1 MGRESS
7 GRMGGRE
14 ARRAKRAAALPEN
27 MKPVHPGE
35 QGGRYA
41 PLNEIDIP
49 RVHDAVLRTLE
60 TIGMAD
66 SLPSCVEACTAAGAF
81 VSSEGRLCF
90 PRSLVEDT
98 IANAARN
105 LTLHGMTPEHDLQLQ
120 GKKVHFGTAG
130 AAVHIVDSETREYR
144 DSTLADLYDIARICD
159 RMEHIHFFQRPIV
172 CRDLARS
179 RELDLNTCY
188 ACISGTRKHVGT
200 SFVKPEHVEEALKM
214 LHLVSGGEAAWR
226 ARPFVSMSN
235 CFVVP
240 PLKFAEDACRCLE
253 AGVRGGMPILLLSA
267 GQAGA
272 TAPAALARTMVQA
285 VAEVLTGFVYVNA
298 LKKGAP
304 AIFGTWPFISDL
316 RTGAMSGGSGE
327 QAVLMAGC
335 AQMGQF
341 YNLPTGV
348 AAGMTDSK
356 IPDAQS
362 GYEKS
367 YTVTLAAH
375 SGAHLIYESAGMH
388 ASLLGCCPE
397 SYVIDNDML
406 GAINRT
412 VRGIEVTDETLGLEP
427 IRDVCLTG
435 PGHYL
440 GHEQTLSR
448 MQTDY
453 LYPEVGDRESVNNWL
468 DQGASDMTERAR
480 EYTRTLL
487 ANHYPGHISEA
498 IDEQIR
504 REFPVKLP
512 RERMGK
518 TELSVVPP
526 SSQPSDATSATAPA

>member
-1 MGRESS
+1 MGHESS

-14 ARRAKRAAALPEN
+14 ARRAKRAAALPDE
-27 MKPVHPGE
+27 MKPVHPGQE
-35 QGGRYA
+35 GGRFT
-41 PLNEIDIP
+41 PLNTADLP
-49 RVHDAVLRTLE
+49 RIHEAVLQLLE
-60 TIGMAD
+60 TLGLAD
-66 SLPSCVEACTAAGAF
+66 AIPSCVEACTAAGAF
-81 VSSEGRLCF
+81 VSDEGRLCF
-90 PRSLVEDT
+90 PRLLVEDT
-98 IANAARN
+98 VANAARN
-105 LTLHGMTPEHDLQLQ
+105 PTLYGFAPEHDLQLQ
-120 GKKVHFGTAG
+120 GKKIHFGTAG

-144 DSTLADLYDIARICD
+144 ESTVADLYDIARLCD
-159 RMEHIHFFQRPIV
+159 QMEHIHFFQRPIV
-172 CRDLARS
+172 CRDLDDP
-179 RELDLNTCY
+179 REMDFNTCY
-188 ACISGTRKHVGT
+188 ASISGTRKHVGT
-200 SFVKPEHVEEALKM
+200 SFMQPEHVEDALKM

-226 ARPFVSMSN
+226 ARPFVSMSS

-253 AGVRGGMPILLLSA
+253 VAVRGGMPVLLLSA

-272 TAPAALARTMVQA
+272 TAPAALARALVQA
-285 VAEVLTGFVYVNA
+285 TAEVLAGLVYVNA
-298 LKKGAP
+298 IEKGAL
-304 AIFGTWPFISDL
+304 AIFGAWPFISDL

-335 AQMGQF
+335 AQMAQF
-341 YNLPTGV
+341 YDLPSGI

-356 IPDAQS
+356 LPDAQS
-362 GYEKS
+362 GYEKG

-412 VRGIEVTDETLGLEP
+412 VRGIEVTDETLDLEP
-427 IRDVCLTG
+427 IRDVCITG

-468 DQGASDMTERAR
+468 DQGSTDMTERAR
-480 EYTRTLL
+480 ERTCTIL
-487 ANHYPGHISEA
+487 ANHYPSHISPE

-504 REFPVKLP
+504 REFPVRLSRECMDLLVGAGLEPAPTEEGLP
-512 RERMGK
+512 F
-518 TELSVVPP
+518 PP
-526 SSQPSDATSATAPA
+526 NF